1 MTTENDAG
9 MIYLIGA
16 IVHNAGVRSG
26 RKLRAFFRSLDC
38 VFERNRVELRSPSLD
53 EAVARL
59 MSLSGK
65 RDSKR

>member
-9 MIYLIGA
+9 MTYLLGA

-26 RKLRAFFRSLDC
+26 RKLRASLE
-38 VFERNRVELRSPSLD
+38 VRIGLEVIRLELQLPLLD
-53 EAVARL
+53 QAVARL

-65 RDSKR
+65 RDFKM

>member
-9 MIYLIGA
+9 MIYLLGA

-26 RKLRAFFRSLDC
+26 RKLRALSEVRIVVL
-38 VFERNRVELRSPSLD
+38 EGIRVELQSPLLD

-59 MSLSGK
+59 MGLSGK
-65 RDSKR
+65 RDYKR